1 MSDLDIAVVIVTYK
15 SAQLTINSIA
25 SIESERTTPE
35 LRIRVIVVDN
45 ASGDLELIARAS
57 ATNDWESWVTLVD
70 APKNGGFAYGNNLGI
85 ERAYRAGIP
94 SYLYLLNPDTEVRP
108 GAIGS
113 LVAFLEGHPT
123 AGIAGSGIDNPDG
136 SEWPIAFKFPTLLS
150 ELSGGLETGLV
161 TRLLRRWEVP
171 QRMSRTAQQIDWVSG
186 ASMMIRPS
194 LLAAIGGLDENY
206 FLYFEETDLCFRA
219 NRAGFSTWYVPEAR
233 IMHIE
238 GQSTKV
244 NERTAG
250 PRRLPPYW
258 FESRRRYFT
267 KNLGICHAI
276 FIDIVALFARSLGW
290 LKRVLLGRGHT
301 AVPYFIRD
309 LIRYSAL
316 WPHNRTIP
324 PVRTFHPRI
333 D

>member
-25 SIESERTTPE
+25 SIESERTTRE
-35 LRIRVIVVDN
+35 LAIRVIVVDN
-45 ASGDLELIARAS
+45 ASGDLDAIARAS
-57 ATNDWESWVTLVD
+57 ATNGWGSWVTLID

-85 ERAYRAGIP
+85 ERAYKAGIP
-94 SYLYLLNPDTEVRP
+94 SYLYLLNPDTEVRA

-113 LVAFLEGHPT
+113 LVSFLEAHPS

-136 SEWPIAFKFPTLLS
+136 SEWPIAFRFPTLLS

-171 QRMSRTAQQIDWVSG
+171 QRMSRTPQPIDWVSG
-186 ASMMIRPS
+186 ASMMIRPA

-206 FLYFEETDLCFRA
+206 FLFFEETDLCFRA

-233 IMHIE
+233 VMHIE

-244 NERTAG
+244 NERTAR
-250 PRRLPPYW
+250 PRRLPQYW

-267 KNLGICHAI
+267 KNLGIRHAI
-276 FIDIVALFARSLGW
+276 LIDIVALCARSLGW
-290 LKRVLLGRGHT
+290 LKRVLLGRTHT

-309 LIRYSAL
+309 LIRHSVL
-316 WPHNRTIP
+316 WRHNRTLP